1 MLIKLQI
8 HTSEYSSI
16 DVIFLFSQSF
26 YVLRS
31 SEVFCFLLSWAAFL
45 FPVCSAFWEHQQF
58 LLTKTVT
65 FVTGWVLLKTSPWFG
80 SRSLNQF
87 SWDAMSPVCGRDLVV
102 FLRLSSQSAAGSG
115 LGTTSMPLQ
124 GSVSLI
130 RFLWYLHLADIFG
143 YWIILRQYHL
153 QYKGINIYYQYISS
167 QFFSL
172 QSHYVFKT
180 CSDLTST
187 GFKYTD
193 WLQTDDSFNHT
204 PHFSFH
210 WRIIS

>member
-1 MLIKLQI
+1 
-8 HTSEYSSI
+8 
-16 DVIFLFSQSF
+16 
-26 YVLRS
+26 
-31 SEVFCFLLSWAAFL
+31 
-45 FPVCSAFWEHQQF
+45 
-58 LLTKTVT
+58 
-65 FVTGWVLLKTSPWFG
+65 
-80 SRSLNQF
+80 
-87 SWDAMSPVCGRDLVV
+87 MSPVCGRDLVV

-153 QYKGINIYYQYISS
+153 YYKGINIYYQYISS
-167 QFFSL
+167 QFISL

-187 GFKYTD
+187 GFGQHRLIANRRLFQSHSTFFFPLTD
-193 WLQTDDSFNHT
+193 NILNLSLSLNKH
-204 PHFSFH
+204 P
-210 WRIIS
+210 RPIICYLDLSDCFASHISEFIK